1 MCGLLLVGLQW
12 NLRHRLTCRVI
23 CRCSLRTTPLTFLAR
38 NLIWFP
44 STVVST
50 CFPDEARLDATI
62 SFVGY
67 AQTTYQDSSLN
78 GESALDLQYSMT
90 LVTGNQPVTL
100 YQAGDM
106 EMGGIVLS
114 YTISDI

>member
-1 MCGLLLVGLQW
+1 
-12 NLRHRLTCRVI
+12 
-23 CRCSLRTTPLTFLAR
+23 
-38 NLIWFP
+38 
-44 STVVST
+44 
-50 CFPDEARLDATI
+50 
-62 SFVGY
+62 
-67 AQTTYQDSSLN
+67 
-78 GESALDLQYSMT
+78 MT